1 LKGVWKK
8 TKRRKGR
15 VRVLYSRV
23 SWVVDPPVSRID
35 HWCFDPVRSR
45 PLAEESL
52 AGQVAATGS
61 RSVEACLRRQVPPAQ
76 SLLALPLFP
85 FTPPLPLH
93 APSLDAPSTLLLLS
107 LDVPVLFA
115 SALLLSVASETS
127 PKTRGR
133 LDRHAF
139 WLAPPRSFLRD
150 PQPPG
155 ARERVRSSKKRRAA
169 MRPLYTSPQEG
180 RNVQTG
186 GTEGVFFLQVVRQAK
201 ESSSSNANEQG
212 S

>member
-1 LKGVWKK
+1 MWEK

-23 SWVVDPPVSRID
+23 SWVVDSPVSRID
-35 HWCFDPVRSR
+35 HWVFDPVRSR

-76 SLLALPLFP
+76 SLLCPFLVHTSPSFACSLFN
-85 FTPPLPLH
+85 
-93 APSLDAPSTLLLLS
+93 APSTLLLLS
-107 LDVPVLFA
+107 LDVPVLFE

-133 LDRHAF
+133 LDQHAF

-186 GTEGVFFLQVVRQAK
+186 GTEGVSFLQVVRQAK
-201 ESSSSNANEQG
+201 ESHSSNSNERG